1 MTRGPIS
8 GISHFAKSL
17 FNNAADTLKTT
28 GEGIAHIG
36 EMPTFDKIAAP
47 VFLVP
52 GLALTFI
59 GASVGDP
66 FAIALGTYGTLRG
79 AGMFHE
85 HGENLS
91 GKPPGNT
98 SAPVDDAPPP
108 PAPS

>member
-8 GISHFAKSL
+8 GISHFAQSL
-17 FNNAADTLKTT
+17 FNNAADTFRTT

-36 EMPTFDKIAAP
+36 EMGTFDKIAAP
-47 VFLVP
+47 IFLVP
-52 GLALTFI
+52 GLALTFV
-59 GASVGDP
+59 GAAVGDP
-66 FAIALGTYGTLRG
+66 VAIALGTYCTLRG

-85 HGENLS
+85 HGESLS
-91 GKPPGNT
+91 DNPSGGT